1 MGKCFPFLFQVADM
15 STEKN
20 SPSQD
25 ILNLIGDEAFTR
37 LCMVFGGTRLPI
49 ADSERSRQRLSV
61 VVGEALAEK
70 IIHHYRGEALE
81 IPKLSNLEVAKRHQA
96 IINDMAG
103 GMSTKTAAIKYD
115 MTQRS
120 IRKIANGHS
129 EPDK

>member
-1 MGKCFPFLFQVADM
+1 
-15 STEKN
+15 
-20 SPSQD
+20 
-25 ILNLIGDEAFTR
+25 
-37 LCMVFGGTRLPI
+37 
-49 ADSERSRQRLSV
+49 
-61 VVGEALAEK
+61 
-70 IIHHYRGEALE
+70 
-81 IPKLSNLEVAKRHQA
+81 VAKRHQA